1 MAGIKRRHA
10 AADGSKEI
18 AERISAEFKR
28 MREQLARI
36 AAAQER
42 LASQELGKE
51 NAFKQM
57 RLDVELAHMEIA
69 RLARLIERLER
80 VEEKNERLEKGI
92 VFALNAFKRIEERL
106 GRRREARH
114 PTFEI

>member
-1 MAGIKRRHA
+1 MSAGFKQV
-10 AADGSKEI
+10 KE
-18 AERISAEFKR
+18 S
-28 MREQLARI
+28 LARV

-42 LASQELGKE
+42 FASQELGRE

-57 RLDVELAHMEIA
+57 RLDIELAHMEIA
-69 RLARLIERLER
+69 RLARLLERIER

-106 GRRREARH
+106 GRRREAKH
-114 PTFEI
+114 PTFEV